1 MPVSRWGLNPTV
13 AFVLFQT
20 RCNVNMDV
28 RKIFCVVML
37 GALVFLSCAPAAQAA
52 GKRADKLPLKVF
64 QLPDPRQTSAAALA
78 DLAVLEAFK
87 KRYPHIRLSS
97 FSGISIE
104 GMGAMDS
111 GPLMAIAGGMS
122 PDIIYVNFR
131 QSDTYISQGF
141 LYPMDEFLKQVSEEE
156 LKDRV
161 PPAAWQVIKRKGMK
175 GETHVWAMPYNI
187 LVRTLMYRKDLF
199 REANIDHPP
208 RNWDELEEYARKL
221 TRPDKGQYGL
231 IFSKGEHAAWDWIT
245 FLWSAGGDAVAL
257 DEKGRWRAIF
267 DSDAAVEAMLYFTYL
282 QQRKWTD
289 ASGKEQRGYVCKDAD
304 AGLKWGEGKIAMRM
318 AYLNERTIAGAGDPD
333 LTGIAPVPV
342 GPTGVRG
349 SELNCTMMGI
359 FSDIQGREGYSA
371 EEIRQAA
378 WDYIWFFGGT
388 EAKRI
393 RTRVFVEQG
402 YGKFVNPMYL
412 KRFGYEEYLELVP
425 KSWLPVWE
433 EALKNGKPEP
443 YGKNCQ
449 MVYIYMTRPMGK
461 ILQLEEDGKLG
472 RSESSKDTDGKISDE
487 AKKKHIKKILQEH
500 VFRTNEEM
508 IGAISPEERRK
519 RNNVAIV
526 VGICIVSV
534 FLFVVRRVWKIFTPE
549 EALQKGGWQFKKYA
563 WAYVILIPAVGSIL
577 LWKYYP
583 MLMGSR
589 MVFQDY
595 RVVGESQFVGLQ
607 NLADVLWDPT
617 WWKSLWRTCYYM
629 LLMLCLGFPA
639 PIILAILL
647 AEVSHGKIVY
657 RTLYYLPAVMTG
669 MVVIYLWKLM
679 FDPSD
684 TGVLNLLLGK
694 IGISKLKWLDD
705 ERLAMLC
712 CVIPVVWAGMGPG
725 CLLYLAALKTVPI
738 DLYEAADLDGCGFFK
753 KIWHITIPRIKGL
766 IVIQFIGAFIMAS
779 QSTGMILVM
788 TFGGP
793 NEATKVAGLHIFQK
807 AYLMLR
813 FGTAVTM
820 AWMLGAVM
828 LCFTTIQLKKL
839 SQMEFVTAD
848 SQAAKANK

>member
-1 MPVSRWGLNPTV
+1 MY
-13 AFVLFQT
+13 
-20 RCNVNMDV
+20 V
-28 RKIFCVVML
+28 RKIFCVALLAV
-37 GALVFLSCAPAAQAA
+37 LVFLLFVPQAQAF

-64 QLPDPRQTSAAALA
+64 RLPDPRNTSPSSLA
-78 DLAVLEAFK
+78 DQAVVVAFQ
-87 KRYPHIRLSS
+87 KRFPHIRLRS
-97 FSGISIE
+97 FSGITIE
-104 GMGAMDS
+104 GMGSMDS

-131 QSDTYISQGF
+131 LSDTYISQGF
-141 LYPMDEFLKQVSEEE
+141 LYPMDEFLKQVDEKE
-156 LKDRV
+156 LIDRV
-161 PPAAWQVIKRKGMK
+161 PTAGWPVIKRKGAD
-175 GETHVWAMPYNI
+175 GETHVWALPDRI
-187 LVRTLMYRKDLF
+187 LVRALIYRKDLF
-199 REANIDHPP
+199 REAGIDHPP
-208 RNWDELEEYARKL
+208 RNWEEMEEYARML
-221 TRPDKGQYGL
+221 TRPDKGQYGF
-231 IFSKGEHAAWDWIT
+231 IFSRGAHAAWDWIT

-257 DEKGRWRAIF
+257 NEKGEWRAIF
-267 DSDAAVEAMLYFTYL
+267 DSDEAVEAMLYFMYL

-289 ASGKEQRGYVCKDAD
+289 ASGKQQRGYVCKDAD
-304 AGLKWGEGKIAMRM
+304 ANIKWRDGKVAMRM
-318 AYLNERTIAGAGDPD
+318 AYLDERTIGGAGDPD
-333 LTGIAPVPV
+333 LTGIAPVPL
-342 GPTGVRG
+342 GPTGLRG

-359 FSDIQGREGYSA
+359 FSDIQDRGGYSA
-371 EEIRQAA
+371 KEIRQAA
-378 WDYIWFFGGT
+378 WEYIWFFGGT

-402 YGKFVNPMYL
+402 YGKFVNPTYL

-425 KSWLPVWE
+425 KGWLDVWE
-433 EALKNGKPEP
+433 EALKDGKPEP

-449 MVYIYMTRPMGK
+449 MVFVYMTRPMVD
-461 ILQLEEDGKLG
+461 ILQLEETGELG
-472 RSESSKDTDGKISDE
+472 RDGMAEDGAISDE
-487 AKKKHIKKILQEH
+487 AKKKHIKEILTAH

-508 IGAISPEERRK
+508 IGAISPAERRK

-526 VGICIVSV
+526 VGICIVSI
-534 FLFVVRRVWKIFTPE
+534 FFFVIRRVWKIFTPE

-563 WAYVILIPAVGSIL
+563 WAYVILLPAVGSIL

-583 MLMGSR
+583 MLLGSK

-595 RVVGESQFVGLQ
+595 RVVGESEFIGLQ
-607 NLADVLWDPT
+607 NLADVLWDAT
-617 WWKSLWRTCYYM
+617 WWKSLARTCYYM
-629 LLMLCLGFPA
+629 LLMIGIGFPA

-657 RTLYYLPAVMTG
+657 RTIYYLPAVMTG

-684 TGVLNLLLGK
+684 VGVLNMLLGK
-694 IGISKLKWLDD
+694 IGVSKLKWLDD
-705 ERLAMLC
+705 SNLAMLC
-712 CVIPVVWAGMGPG
+712 CVIPTVWASMGPG

-793 NEATKVAGLHIFQK
+793 GEATKVAGLHIFEK

-828 LCFTTIQLKKL
+828 LCFTTMQLKRL
-839 SQMEFVTAD
+839 SRMEFVTAD